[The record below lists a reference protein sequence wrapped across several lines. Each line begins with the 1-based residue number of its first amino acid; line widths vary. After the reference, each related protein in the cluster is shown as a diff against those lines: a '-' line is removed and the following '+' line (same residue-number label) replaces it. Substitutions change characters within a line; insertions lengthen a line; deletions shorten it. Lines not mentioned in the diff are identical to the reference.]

1 MDHTE
6 KIIKNAGQD
15 GEAFVKYF
23 LKKENIRRSE
33 QRGGKLL
40 KQCFH
45 ESYLNS

>member
-6 KIIKNAGQD
+6 KTIKNAGQD

-33 QRGGKLL
+33 QRGGKT
-40 KQCFH
+40 F
-45 ESYLNS
+45 EAVFP